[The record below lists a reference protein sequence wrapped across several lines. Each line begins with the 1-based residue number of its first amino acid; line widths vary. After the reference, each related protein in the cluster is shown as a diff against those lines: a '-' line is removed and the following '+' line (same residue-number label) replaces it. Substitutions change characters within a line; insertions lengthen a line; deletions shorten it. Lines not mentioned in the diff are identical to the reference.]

1 MIVINLY
8 GSPGA
13 GKSTVRADL
22 FSRLKRKGINCEE
35 VSEFA
40 KQCTWQKRGLTLACQ
55 PYLFGKQLHET
66 VVLDG
71 QVDVV
76 ITDSPLILCCHYGR
90 KSSVNYPES
99 FYQSIIDISNQ
110 MDTMDYF
117 LRRVHPYNPS
127 GRNQTE
133 EQSNAVADDLI
144 DILHQ
149 AGVEYQ
155 MIDGD
160 DQAAEIIAQHVLE
173 RLKNDERKVA
183 SNV

>member
-8 GSPGA
+8 GAPSS

-22 FSRLKRKGINCEE
+22 FSRLKRLGINCEE
-35 VSEFA
+35 VSEAA
-40 KQCTWQKRGLTLACQ
+40 KRFTWAKRHMSLNCQ

-133 EQSNAVADDLI
+133 AQSDAVAIDLI
-144 DILHQ
+144 DILQH
-149 AGVEYQ
+149 AGVSYQ

-160 DQAAEIIAQHVLE
+160 DKAAELIAQHVLA
-173 RLKNDERKVA
+173 RLNSDKRKVVN
-183 SNV
+183 NV